1 MLPISSTYI
10 SSIHSTGFC
19 LVDCCKVLQQQGSV
33 KVDQKLEDLLMQV
46 FYTLKELIEQLRE
59 PSVLKDDKAKQVM
72 SEVELTRKAL
82 MAHLNWLVKQSHHT
96 NSLEVAIAPDIEDEV
111 YSLEDLESLID
122 NLSLDRT
129 SVNSVPSEEQD
140 Q

>member
-33 KVDQKLEDLLMQV
+33 KVDQKLENLLMQV

-59 PSVLKDDKAKQVM
+59 PSGFKDDRAEQVM
-72 SEVELTRKAL
+72 SQVELTRKAL
-82 MAHLNWLVKQSHHT
+82 MAHLNWLVQQAHST
-96 NSLEVAIAPDIEDEV
+96 NSLEVAIAPNEDEV

-122 NLSLDRT
+122 NLSLDRN
-129 SVNSVPSEEQD
+129 SVNSTPTEEQD
-140 Q
+140 R